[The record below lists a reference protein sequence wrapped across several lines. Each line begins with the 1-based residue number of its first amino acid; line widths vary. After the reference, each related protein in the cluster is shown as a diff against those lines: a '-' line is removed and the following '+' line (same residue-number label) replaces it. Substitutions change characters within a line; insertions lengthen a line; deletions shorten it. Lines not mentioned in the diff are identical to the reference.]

1 MKSQYQCQQLPIF
14 KLTRLLNFPKA
25 GIRNPPLQESSKLG
39 ALSGRRSI
47 TTVCSSGNSEM
58 NFIAVVNGFSDVYV
72 WFERANGTP
81 ILKLLPLK
89 KVSCLTFNKFFNGYS
104 KILYCEMTIYLFFLY
119 LLFFYYFLFLS
130 SFFLFLSP
138 FFSLSYLFFSFFFF
152 FFSYNE

>member
-1 MKSQYQCQQLPIF
+1 MQPVKSQYQCQQLPIF

-58 NFIAVVNGFSDVYV
+58 KFIAVVNGFSDVYV

-89 KVSCLTFNKFFNGYS
+89 KVSCLAFNNFFNGYS
-104 KILYCEMTIYLFFLY
+104 KILFCEMTIYSFFNFYFIAIFFFFLSLFFLPFSPSFS
-119 LLFFYYFLFLS
+119 LLS
-130 SFFLFLSP
+130 SSFLII
-138 FFSLSYLFFSFFFF
+138 
-152 FFSYNE
+152 NK